1 MHRKID
7 AIIEIP
13 MNTINKYEIDK
24 GSGRIRLSR
33 VLYSRMTYP
42 AEYGYIEN
50 TLALDGDPLDILV
63 LASEKTFP
71 GCIVQVRV
79 LGYLD
84 MIDQGFQDEKVI
96 AVVDEDPRFEDLNTL
111 NDVHPHTLKEIKHFF
126 QTYKRLEEDETLV
139 KGFHDQQAAIDLIES
154 CYVRY
159 REQGGDNTN
168 NPDRVF

>member
-24 GSGRIRLSR
+24 DTGRIRLSR

-42 AEYGYIEN
+42 AEYGFIEN

-71 GCIVQVRV
+71 GCVVETRV

-84 MIDQGFQDEKVI
+84 MIDMGFQDEKVI
-96 AVVDEDPRFEDLNTL
+96 AVVDQDPRFEGMQTL
-111 NDVHPHTLKEIKHFF
+111 EDVHPHMLKEIKHFF
-126 QTYKRLEEDETLV
+126 QTYKHLQDTETIVNGYHGVDETM
-139 KGFHDQQAAIDLIES
+139 DLIER
-154 CYVRY
+154 CIKRY
-159 REQGGDNTN
+159 NQQPDESNKKS
-168 NPDRVF
+168 DRVF

>member
-1 MHRKID
+1 MHRRID

-24 GSGRIRLSR
+24 DTGRIRLSR

-71 GCIVQVRV
+71 GCIVDVRV

-84 MIDQGFQDEKVI
+84 MVDQGYQDEKVI
-96 AVVDEDPRFEDLNTL
+96 AVVDADPRFEGIKTL
-111 NDVHPHTLKEIKHFF
+111 EDVHRHTLKEIKHFF
-126 QTYKRLEEDETLV
+126 QTYKHLQETETIVREYHGIEDTM
-139 KGFHDQQAAIDLIES
+139 DLIES
-154 CYVRY
+154 CYQRY
-159 REQGGDNTN
+159 KDTDGEIEKK
-168 NPDRVF
+168 DRVF

>member
-24 GSGRIRLSR
+24 STGRIRLSR

-63 LASEKTFP
+63 LVSEKTFP
-71 GCIVQVRV
+71 GCIVEVRV

-84 MIDQGFQDEKVI
+84 MVDQGFKDEKVI
-96 AVVDEDPRFEDLNTL
+96 AVVNEDPRFEGIKSLD
-111 NDVHPHTLKEIKHFF
+111 DVHPHTLKEIKHFF
-126 QTYKRLEEDETLV
+126 QTYKHLQETETIVKEYHGIDETME
-139 KGFHDQQAAIDLIES
+139 LIES
-154 CYVRY
+154 CFIRY
-159 REQGGDNTN
+159 KEEGSRN
-168 NPDRVF
+168 NR

>member
-1 MHRKID
+1 MIMCKTID

-24 GSGRIRLSR
+24 PTGRIRLSR

-71 GCIVQVRV
+71 GCIVEVRV

-84 MIDQGFQDEKVI
+84 MIDQGQQDEKVI
-96 AVVDEDPRFEDLNTL
+96 AVVNADPRFENLHTL
-111 NDVHPHTLKEIKHFF
+111 EDVQPHMLKEIKHFF
-126 QTYKRLEEDETLV
+126 QTYKHLQETETIVNDYHGIDET
-139 KGFHDQQAAIDLIES
+139 IELIES
-154 CYVRY
+154 CFKRY
-159 REQGGDNTN
+159 KEEKTSKN
-168 NPDRVF
+168 RVF

>member
-1 MHRKID
+1 MQKIID

-24 GSGRIRLSR
+24 PSGRIRLSR

-71 GCIVQVRV
+71 GCVVSARV

-84 MIDQGFQDEKVI
+84 MVDMGFQDEKVI
-96 AVVDEDPRFEDLNTL
+96 AVVDADPRFEGIKSLE
-111 NDVHPHTLKEIKHFF
+111 DVHPHTLKEIKHFF
-126 QTYKRLEEDETLV
+126 QTYKHLQETVTTVNEYHGIEETLEL
-139 KGFHDQQAAIDLIES
+139 IDS
-154 CYVRY
+154 CIKRY
-159 REQGGDNTN
+159 KEQGEGKEKS
-168 NPDRVF
+168 DRVF

>member
-1 MHRKID
+1 MQKIID

-13 MNTINKYEIDK
+13 MNTTNKYEIDK
-24 GSGRIRLSR
+24 PSVRIRLSR

-71 GCIVQVRV
+71 GCVVSARV

-84 MIDQGFQDEKVI
+84 
-96 AVVDEDPRFEDLNTL
+96 R
-111 NDVHPHTLKEIKHFF
+111 
-126 QTYKRLEEDETLV
+126 
-139 KGFHDQQAAIDLIES
+139 
-154 CYVRY
+154 
-159 REQGGDNTN
+159 N
-168 NPDRVF
+168 NFV

>member
-1 MHRKID
+1 MYKNID
-7 AIIEIP
+7 AVIEIP

-24 GSGRIRLSR
+24 ESGRIRLSR

-71 GCIVQVRV
+71 GCIVEARV

-84 MIDQGFQDEKVI
+84 MIDMGFQDEKVI
-96 AVVDEDPRFEDLNTL
+96 AVVDQDPRFEGVKTL
-111 NDVHPHTLKEIKHFF
+111 EDVHPHTLKEIKHFF
-126 QTYKRLEEDETLV
+126 QTYKHLQETETIVKEYHGMDETMAL
-139 KGFHDQQAAIDLIES
+139 IDR
-154 CYVRY
+154 CFKRY
-159 REQGGDNTN
+159 AEQGESKEKS
-168 NPDRVF
+168 DRVF